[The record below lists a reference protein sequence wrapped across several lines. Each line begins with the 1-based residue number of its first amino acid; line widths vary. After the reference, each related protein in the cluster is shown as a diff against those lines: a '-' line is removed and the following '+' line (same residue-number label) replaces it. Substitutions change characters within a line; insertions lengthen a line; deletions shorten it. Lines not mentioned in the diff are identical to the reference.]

1 VTFFFPVDQQE
12 ITCKAFYFL
21 KSLPLLMLWLH
32 HSLIHC
38 GDAEVPP
45 EGFGVG
51 PQTLVHLLQDREY
64 ESLQKLGGVRPFFS
78 SST

>member
-1 VTFFFPVDQQE
+1 M
-12 ITCKAFYFL
+12 
-21 KSLPLLMLWLH
+21 MLWLH

-51 PQTLVHLLQDREY
+51 PRTLVHLLQDREY
-64 ESLQKLGGVRPFFS
+64 ESLQKLGGVRPFFLPQS
-78 SST
+78 NFTFFPNGVIFS